1 MTGDSHRHL
10 KCIHLFFVIIVN
22 FVLYYLQHMETQE
35 KDHVESFE
43 KLVVQRRVRPSLF
56 LPLFE
61 CAGFALGEYSVHE
74 AYVPVITI
82 MNMLQCITNALIMK
96 KGI

>member
-1 MTGDSHRHL
+1 
-10 KCIHLFFVIIVN
+10 
-22 FVLYYLQHMETQE
+22 METQE

-61 CAGFALGEYSVHE
+61 CAGFALGEHSFVCGKPVHDN
-74 AYVPVITI
+74 YIPVTTI
-82 MNMLQCITNALIMK
+82 MNSARA
-96 KGI
+96 